1 MSTNY
6 RNTLITVSP
15 DCPALA
21 ATPPPKAGSIAGLQ
35 YALLMERPY
44 GLTSDELLFEVYAIR
59 NAISPLNRESARS
72 AFLSKS
78 QACLR
83 ASPLVKMYGWG
94 LHHDEQ
100 CKVAVIGFE
109 TEVYRALARRSDV
122 RCVAGMRSR
131 RG

>member
-6 RNTLITVSP
+6 RQTLITVSP
-15 DCPALA
+15 DCPVTV

-35 YALLMERPY
+35 YALLMEQPY
-44 GLTSDELLFEVYAIR
+44 ALTSDELLFEVYAIR
-59 NAISPLNRESARS
+59 SAIGPLDRDGART

-94 LHHDEQ
+94 LHHDEE
-100 CKVAVIGFE
+100 CKVAAIGIE
-109 TEVYRALARRSDV
+109 TEEYRALTQRTDV
-122 RCVAGMRSR
+122 RCVAGMRSK

>member
-6 RNTLITVSP
+6 RQTLIAVSP
-15 DCPALA
+15 DCPVTA

-35 YALLMERPY
+35 YALLMEQPY
-44 GLTSDELLFEVYAIR
+44 ALTSDELLFEIYAIR
-59 NAISPLNRESARS
+59 NAIRPLNRESART

-94 LHHDEQ
+94 LHHNEQ
-100 CKVAVIGFE
+100 CKVAAIGIE
-109 TEVYRALARRSDV
+109 TEEYRTLTQRPDV
-122 RCVAGMRSR
+122 RKVAGMRSK